1 MYIHSHNYVKM
12 NFRTYT
18 CILNKVASSSRV
30 LKKHQV
36 NNLNLDMNKQII
48 NTLELQK
55 YPSIQLDTFNV
66 IPPWLQTHC
75 RFHQQPQQPQE

>member
-1 MYIHSHNYVKM
+1 MYTYSHNYVKM

-18 CILNKVASSSRV
+18 CILNKVASSFRV

-36 NNLNLDMNKQII
+36 NKSGHDKQII

-55 YPSIQLDTFNV
+55 YPNIQLDTFNV

>member
-1 MYIHSHNYVKM
+1 MHLKQGGIKFQGFKKAPSEQM
-12 NFRTYT
+12 N
-18 CILNKVASSSRV
+18 K
-30 LKKHQV
+30 Q
-36 NNLNLDMNKQII
+36 MNKQII

-55 YPSIQLDTFNV
+55 YPNIQLDTFNV